1 MDPISE
7 FVFSL
12 PPIVSIAMVALL
24 VTLFTSLVYK
34 FVTDQNMM
42 KILKKELKDLQ
53 KMMKEHRDKPEKVMA
68 LQKKAMEK
76 NMEYMRHSMRPT
88 LFTMIPLILLFGWL
102 NSHIAYYPLMP
113 GETFEVW
120 ADMRTGAE
128 GFVELEV
135 YPPTPN
141 FEILSDNP
149 QEISEAEVR
158 WMLRGPE
165 GEYLLRYTLNDETV
179 EQEIIVTG
187 KPEYRQPTQQVRGEG
202 FRSLNVGNQRVE
214 PLSFIGL
221 NWSWIWSYILLSIL
235 FSTIIR
241 KSLKIH

>member
-76 NMEYMRHSMRPT
+76 NMEYMKHSMRPT

-102 NSHIAYYPLMP
+102 NSHIAYYPLVP

-120 ADMRTGAE
+120 ADMQTGAE

-165 GEYLLRYTLNDETV
+165 GEYLLRYTFSGETL
-179 EQEIIVTG
+179 EQEIIVTQQ
-187 KPEYRQPTQQVRGEG
+187 PEYRQPTQQVRSDK